1 MFKLTSI
8 LLLPASPVDGKA
20 LLTIAASIETF
31 SPHPIGKAIV
41 DAARKNHCK
50 MRRVE
55 HFRAFP
61 GLGVAGLLDGL
72 AVIMGSANF
81 LGESRVQ
88 IDDRLLRG
96 AGEWQDGGDLA
107 VFCAWEGCARGVLRF
122 SPIREGSSAADD

>member
-55 HFRAFP
+55 NFRAFS
-61 GLGVAGLLDGL
+61 GLGVGGLLDGL
-72 AVIMGSANF
+72 AVIMGSADF
-81 LGESRVQ
+81 LRESRVQ
-88 IDDRLLRG
+88 IDARLLRG
-96 AGEWQDGGDLA
+96 AGEWKDGGDSA
-107 VFCAWEGCARGVLRF
+107 VFCAWEARAKGVLRL
-122 SPIREGSSAADD
+122 SPIREGTED